1 MAIPAAA
8 IAKAAI
14 GVLSNE
20 KTRKAAGWV
29 LVAILSP
36 IILLIAAF
44 CSILGGSADHN
55 SSILDLCFYGGTLP
69 ADIPAEYRAY
79 IEDMQAS
86 FALLDE
92 RIAEINSMTE
102 DGESLD
108 AIRVKAFFYALYFGA
123 ESPSSRAHQQFVD
136 CFVTYEER
144 TRPLDSTDSEDE
156 STGEPE
162 EETYTVAIPI
172 TDIATIWS
180 NIQTALGETVTEEQ
194 RNNADSIRNGSA
206 AKYMRYIATREG
218 VEKLHGRGPVTQ
230 PQKELIE
237 RLLKDYPDTKE
248 LFEYSDYCA
257 SPTFGNAS
265 ELITMALDA
274 NVHTMEA
281 GDGYLKYIATRPRV
295 EKRGD
300 HGLFSDTQDVSLQD
314 MMAEVAE
321 HHGPVWT
328 VILSLRREDASA
340 LGYDSAENW
349 RTLLLQHRTRLA
361 QAMKIPVDDF
371 RWCAAFHDEGYH
383 PHVHMMVWSADE
395 KHGYLNKTGITA
407 MRSAL
412 TNTIFQDEMHNLYVK
427 KDLAYQ
433 DLVKQSRSAM
443 AELIA
448 RMESTSLDNDSIARK
463 MVELANALG
472 SVKGKKQYGYLPKKL
487 KELVDAITDE
497 LALQPD
503 VAACYQVWNDL
514 RDKLEGYY
522 KDKPR
527 VHNPLSKQ
535 KEFKA
540 IKNSIIREAD
550 RLRLELEQEE
560 MDSTNPYTNEESGEI
575 DLTETPPKTDSA
587 QQPIKSPAVNNHNP
601 AVIAAVTRLLY
612 HMGQIFRDNAMA
624 PTSPLGL
631 RIDSKRRKKLMAK
644 RLALGHKADDHE
656 EQGWQNGPS
665 M

>member
-1 MAIPAAA
+1 MSGSVEVVLWLHEYELKALDKHLASNGTDVEKRMQEMLADLYSECVPFEERQAIQERINAEHAEAVADQMANTTWAAYHITGHGEDLYFKTSKADTLLTAAKRLRTYLTAEDNPQPATLAA
-8 IAKAAI
+8 
-14 GVLSNE
+14 VLKDRTE
-20 KTRKAAGWV
+20 ITQ
-29 LVAILSP
+29 
-36 IILLIAAF
+36 
-44 CSILGGSADHN
+44 
-55 SSILDLCFYGGTLP
+55 
-69 ADIPAEYRAY
+69 AEY
-79 IEDMQAS
+79 DQ
-86 FALLDE
+86 LLDQ
-92 RIAEINSMTE
+92 RLQNTGQVSGVFEIDFDRDT
-102 DGESLD
+102 
-108 AIRVKAFFYALYFGA
+108 F
-123 ESPSSRAHQQFVD
+123 
-136 CFVTYEER
+136 
-144 TRPLDSTDSEDE
+144 
-156 STGEPE
+156 
-162 EETYTVAIPI
+162 
-172 TDIATIWS
+172 
-180 NIQTALGETVTEEQ
+180 
-194 RNNADSIRNGSA
+194 SA
-206 AKYMRYIATREG
+206 ANA
-218 VEKLHGRGPVTQ
+218 
-230 PQKELIE
+230 
-237 RLLKDYPDTKE
+237 TKE

-274 NVHTMEA
+274 NIHTMEA

-395 KHGYLNKTGITA
+395 KNGYLNKTGITA

-433 DLVKQSRSAM
+433 DLVKQSRSVM

-550 RLRLELEQEE
+550 CLRLELEQEE
-560 MDSTNPYTNEESGEI
+560 MDSTNPNANEESGEI
-575 DLTETPPKTDSA
+575 DSTETPPKTDSA

>member
-1 MAIPAAA
+1 MP
-8 IAKAAI
+8 K
-14 GVLSNE
+14 
-20 KTRKAAGWV
+20 
-29 LVAILSP
+29 LVQKCGYI
-36 IILLIAAF
+36 
-44 CSILGGSADHN
+44 
-55 SSILDLCFYGGTLP
+55 
-69 ADIPAEYRAY
+69 RA
-79 IEDMQAS
+79 
-86 FALLDE
+86 
-92 RIAEINSMTE
+92 
-102 DGESLD
+102 
-108 AIRVKAFFYALYFGA
+108 
-123 ESPSSRAHQQFVD
+123 
-136 CFVTYEER
+136 
-144 TRPLDSTDSEDE
+144 
-156 STGEPE
+156 
-162 EETYTVAIPI
+162 
-172 TDIATIWS
+172 
-180 NIQTALGETVTEEQ
+180 
-194 RNNADSIRNGSA
+194 GSA
-206 AKYMRYIATREG
+206 AKYMKYIATREG
-218 VEKLHGRGPVTQ
+218 VEKLHGRGPVTK

-237 RLLKDYPDTKE
+237 KLLKDYPDTKE

-257 SPTFGNAS
+257 CPSFGKAS
-265 ELITMALDA
+265 EFITMALDS

-300 HGLFSDTQDVSLQD
+300 HGLFGDSYNISLKDT
-314 MMAEVAE
+314 MTEVAE
-321 HHGPVWT
+321 HKGPVWT

-340 LGYDSAENW
+340 LGYDSAESW
-349 RTLLLQHRTRLA
+349 RTLLLQHKTRLA

-383 PHVHMMVWSADE
+383 PHGHMMVWAADG

-448 RMESTSLDNDSIARK
+448 NMESASLENDSIAGK

-472 SVKGKKQYGYLPKKL
+472 GIKGKKQYGYLPKKL

-550 RLRLELEQEE
+550 CLRLELEQEE
-560 MDSTNPYTNEESGEI
+560 MDSTNPNANEESGEI
-575 DLTETPPKTDSA
+575 DSTETPPKTDSA